1 MKIEIVQH
9 QYNTR
14 RVAIAGSPQQ
24 ARIHDFAK
32 GVPSKQEGRNFF
44 LVNSNDDKLRIAL
57 ILIAI

>member
-1 MKIEIVQH
+1 MVINMKIEIVQH

-44 LVNSNDDKLRIAL
+44 WL
-57 ILIAI
+57 ILMTTNYGLLSF

>member
-1 MKIEIVQH
+1 MVINMKIEIVQH

-44 LVNSNDDKLRIAL
+44 WL
-57 ILIAI
+57 ILMTTN